1 MVREVGFLR
10 STLYMSRPYSR
21 PPQGRN
27 GLTRNVWITPQHF
40 NSPLILYLRR
50 GPSTVS
56 FIMFGKAHVCSAD
69 LQIAVT
75 AQRAYANYKSVR
87 LYKFL
92 LVWHVDTWPEL
103 LEPGCEHLRARHA
116 KLAKTKTITWK
127 IRCKCTRK
135 LTSSYGA
142 CAHGSRVQRTHDATT
157 PHGSCQENGQQA
169 LDRRA

>member
-27 GLTRNVWITPQHF
+27 GLTKCMDYPQHF

-157 PHGSCQENGQQA
+157 PHGSCQGSDQQA